1 MTNAVSSA
9 RDHYAGQ
16 TYQDIALADGD
27 DLPPVLRDRS
37 NPPQP
42 IADIPFSRYTDR
54 AFFDLE
60 MQKMWRRVWQYACRE
75 EHVPEVGDYY
85 VYDLGRASLIIVRTP
100 QGLRAYHNSCLHRG
114 TKLKPSQSSGWSAS
128 IQCPFHG
135 WDWNLDG
142 SLKSVRCDWE
152 FPHLQKDKAGLRQ
165 ARVES
170 WNGFRSPM
178 WCASRNMSPTVWRR
192 TWTLSSPTFSTRIR
206 ISCAGSVK
214 GCMRA
219 RRVQRHCRSIRN
231 HASGT
236 CTRRSTNI

>member
-16 TYQDIALADGD
+16 TYQDIALTDGD
-27 DLPPVLRDRS
+27 DLPSVLRERS

-42 IADIPFSRYTDR
+42 TADIPFSRYTDR

-85 VYDLGRASLIIVRTP
+85 VYDLGRSSLIIVRTQ

-152 FPHLQKDKAGLRQ
+152 FPHLQKDKARLRQ

-170 WNGFRSPM
+170 WNGFIFVNFSAQGPGLIDYLEVLPEHF
-178 WCASRNMSPTVWRR
+178 RNWDLTGWYVHTHVQKRLPGTTV
-192 TWTLSSPTFSTRIR
+192 S
-206 ISCAGSVK
+206 
-214 GCMRA
+214 
-219 RRVQRHCRSIRN
+219 VQREPSRWSAQH
-231 HASGT
+231 
-236 CTRRSTNI
+236 